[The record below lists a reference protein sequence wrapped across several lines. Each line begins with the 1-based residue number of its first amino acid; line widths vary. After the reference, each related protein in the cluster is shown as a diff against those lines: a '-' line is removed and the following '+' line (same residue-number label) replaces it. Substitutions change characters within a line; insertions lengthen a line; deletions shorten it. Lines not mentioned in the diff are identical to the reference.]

1 VSILGEA
8 FASSYVDV
16 RAAAK
21 RNRSDPSGGRG
32 SRPVRPATSPGNFPS
47 ADGVYNDSREAPVA
61 TSILDLNA
69 QKTAVTDSEDL
80 ALVRA
85 LREGSERAYETLL
98 LRFQQPVYNLALR
111 LLNDPSD
118 ASDVVQEVFLK
129 VFRNVGHFRGQSS
142 LKTWIFRIAINEAHN
157 QRRWFFR
164 HRHREVGIEDEQE
177 EARSRADTL
186 ADSTQSPFDYV
197 VDRENLAL
205 IEDALSR
212 INPTFRA
219 AVVLRDITDLSYEET
234 AEVLQVSLGTV
245 KSRIMRGREAL
256 RQELGKKLQS
266 QPVMHWLPKTAE

>member
-1 VSILGEA
+1 M
-8 FASSYVDV
+8 
-16 RAAAK
+16 
-21 RNRSDPSGGRG
+21 
-32 SRPVRPATSPGNFPS
+32 
-47 ADGVYNDSREAPVA
+47 A
-61 TSILDLNA
+61 TSILDLNPA
-69 QKTAVTDSEDL
+69 KASATDSDDL
-80 ALVRA
+80 VLVCA
-85 LREGSERAYETLL
+85 LRDGSERAYETLL

-177 EARSRADTL
+177 DSRSRADTL
-186 ADSTQSPFDYV
+186 ADAAQSPYDYV
-197 VDRENLAL
+197 LDQEQQSLVEEALA
-205 IEDALSR
+205 R

-219 AVVLRDITDLSYEET
+219 AVVLRDIMDLSYEEV

-245 KSRIMRGREAL
+245 KSRILRGREAL
-256 RQELGKKLQS
+256 RLELEKKLQS